1 MRFVI
6 VLCCFLVLSG
16 CGSPQP
22 TAPSREAESQVTV
35 DESAVTAA
43 KARVTPQGMDES
55 FIAQGVEHLQGA
67 DTLGAIRNFDEY
79 IKRHPQD
86 PRGYVIL
93 GQTYMRLNDYPRA
106 IDTFSAATR
115 VAPDQGELYYF
126 LAMNYGLNNNL
137 DMAID
142 SAQKSVVLFRE
153 QKDEENF
160 LRSLALLQGLM
171 NARDEGTDAPAE
183 APQAP

>member
-6 VLCCFLVLSG
+6 VLCCLIVLSG
-16 CGSPQP
+16 CGSPQQ
-22 TAPSREAESQVTV
+22 TTSSSETESQLPV
-35 DESAVTAA
+35 DEKAMAA
-43 KARVTPQGMDES
+43 KARTPSQSMDEN
-55 FIAQGVEHLQGA
+55 FIAQGVEHLQDA

-86 PRGYVIL
+86 PRGYIIL

-115 VAPDQGELYYF
+115 VAPDQGDLYYF

-137 DMAID
+137 DMAIA

-171 NARDEGTDAPAE
+171 NARDEGTDAPAQA
-183 APQAP
+183 APTTP